1 MAAVM
6 SILEGEL
13 PPDKAAKLEANFA
26 EGAKALEPGVLQTF
40 FIKNANKCRIITI
53 WESKEAY
60 SAMKSKGI
68 PKQVLMFRYAGVE
81 ASALVYD
88 VVNSAAKGK

>member
-1 MAAVM
+1 MGMVM
-6 SILEGEL
+6 SVLEGEL

-26 EGAKALEPGVLQTF
+26 DGAKALESGIVQTF
-40 FIKNANKCRIITI
+40 FIKNANKCRIITL

-60 SAMKSKGI
+60 AAMKSKGT

-88 VVNSAAKGK
+88 VVNSSSRK

>member
-1 MAAVM
+1 MSMVM

-26 EGAKALEPGVLQTF
+26 DGAKALEPGMLQTF
-40 FIKNANKCRIITI
+40 LVRNGAKCRIITL

-60 SAMKSKGI
+60 SVMKSHGV

-81 ASALVYD
+81 ASGLVYD
-88 VVNSAAKGK
+88 VVNSAVKGK

>member
-1 MAAVM
+1 MAMVM
-6 SILEGEL
+6 SILEGDL

-26 EGAKALEPGVLQTF
+26 EGAKVLEPGILQTF
-40 FIKNANKCRIITI
+40 FIKNGAKCRIITL

-68 PKQVLMFRYAGVE
+68 PKGVLMFRYAGVE

-88 VVNSAAKGK
+88 VVNSASKGR

>member
-1 MAAVM
+1 MGMVM
-6 SILEGEL
+6 SVLEGEL

-26 EGAKALEPGVLQTF
+26 EGAKVLEPGIVQTF
-40 FIKNANKCRIITI
+40 FIKNANKCRIITL

-60 SAMKSKGI
+60 SSMKSKGI

-81 ASALVYD
+81 ASVLVYD